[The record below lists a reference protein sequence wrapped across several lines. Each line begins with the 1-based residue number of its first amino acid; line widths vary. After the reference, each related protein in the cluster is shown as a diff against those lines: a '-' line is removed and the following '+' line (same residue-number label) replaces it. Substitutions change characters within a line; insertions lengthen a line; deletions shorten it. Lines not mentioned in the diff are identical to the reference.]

1 MANGFSLAAVAGRRE
16 LMEVGAIN
24 VHGAERT
31 FLLSSTHGSEMS
43 SFGAFLETVNFYE
56 NNNVCQYLWDYGAK
70 LKKVFQEQ
78 ITANGLTEY
87 FKIEGPSVALSYTCL
102 DKNHNISADFR
113 TLFSQEMIKSGVLMP
128 WISPSFAHKEDE
140 LTKTKR
146 AISSALN
153 IYAKALSEDIN
164 RFISPGQ
171 SVKPVFRKYN

>member
-1 MANGFSLAAVAGRRE
+1 MSVNICGTMAQNL
-16 LMEVGAIN
+16 
-24 VHGAERT
+24 
-31 FLLSSTHGSEMS
+31 
-43 SFGAFLETVNFYE
+43 
-56 NNNVCQYLWDYGAK
+56 
-70 LKKVFQEQ
+70 KVFQEQ